1 MKYFLDTNVIID
13 MLKGK
18 HSCMLRHF
26 ENIYSTDIYV
36 PAIVVAELEY
46 GAAHSVNYEK
56 NKSLYEKFISN
67 FSIIPFDR
75 KCSLPYGK
83 IRQDLNTA
91 GTPIGGNDML
101 IAATVVANNGI
112 LVTHNVG
119 EFSRIKGL
127 SLEDWTEE

>member
-56 NKSLYEKFISN
+56 AVCPMEKSDKTLM
-67 FSIIPFDR
+67 
-75 KCSLPYGK
+75 
-83 IRQDLNTA
+83 RQDYLS
-91 GTPIGGNDML
+91 
-101 IAATVVANNGI
+101 AAMTC
-112 LVTHNVG
+112 
-119 EFSRIKGL
+119 
-127 SLEDWTEE
+127 

>member
-1 MKYFLDTNVIID
+1 LKYFLDTNVIID

-18 HSCMLRHF
+18 YSCMLNHF
-26 ENIYSTDIYV
+26 ENTFSTDIYV
-36 PAIVVAELEY
+36 PSIVVAELEY
-46 GAAHSVNYEK
+46 GAAHSANYEK

-75 KCSLPYGK
+75 KCCQPYGQ
-83 IRQDLNTA
+83 IRQTLNST
-91 GTPIGGNDML
+91 GNPISGNDML

-119 EFSRIKGL
+119 EFSRVKGL
-127 SLEDWTEE
+127 SIEDWTEE

>member
-26 ENIYSTDIYV
+26 ENIDSTDIYV

-83 IRQDLNTA
+83 NQTR
-91 GTPIGGNDML
+91 P
-101 IAATVVANNGI
+101 
-112 LVTHNVG
+112 
-119 EFSRIKGL
+119 
-127 SLEDWTEE
+127 